1 MIVDVLVLTNTYR
14 STDIM
19 SEVPSA
25 IDMNVKV
32 PVNLFTPTE
41 SDDILFLDTCR
52 KTGQSVNGSAQFQ
65 KFFNYYL
72 KRRGGE
78 DNSFFLVVIILIPP
92 LQTVQPRLQAS
103 MQH

>member
-1 MIVDVLVLTNTYR
+1 
-14 STDIM
+14 M

-52 KTGQSVNGSAQFQ
+52 KTGQSVNGSTRFQ
-65 KFFNYYL
+65 KFFNYYS
-72 KRRGGE
+72 KRRGGK
-78 DNSFFLVVIILIPP
+78 DNSFFSSDHTYNTFTKQL
-92 LQTVQPRLQAS
+92 QPRLQAL